1 MEVQKMKKILLSQ
14 RGLSVLGVF
23 KGISTAVCVIYC
35 VILMGS
41 AVGPY
46 SETIDETTFIKGSV
60 IIFSAFVLQTLVSI
74 AHGRRID
81 RQSIAERR
89 RISKVCIGGL
99 ALAVIMLLIAI
110 EGVFSIEYSRWHT
123 YDTQRSIMEDMGRKV
138 YSSPVE
144 ATLDFVNH
152 EPQPLNDA
160 ERLILSELYDTM
172 QEIEHTLWYLAC
184 LGFALAEFSIAG
196 FNIALIELPTKI
208 TCRIHDS

>member
-1 MEVQKMKKILLSQ
+1 MKKILLSQ
-14 RGLSVLGVF
+14 RGLSILRVL

-35 VILMGS
+35 AILMGS

-46 SETIDETTFIKGSV
+46 SETIDETTFTKGGV
-60 IIFSAFVLQTLVSI
+60 IIFGAFVLQTLISI
-74 AHGRRID
+74 AHGRQVD

-99 ALAVIMLLIAI
+99 VLAVIMLLIAI
-110 EGVFSIEYSRWHT
+110 EGVFSIEYSHWHT
-123 YDTQRSIMEDMGRKV
+123 YNTQRSIMEGMGRKV

-144 ATLDFVNH
+144 AALDFVSH

-160 ERLILSELYDTM
+160 ERLILSELHDTM
-172 QEIEHTLWYLAC
+172 QEIERTLWYLAC
-184 LGFALAEFSIAG
+184 FGFALAEFSIAG

>member
-1 MEVQKMKKILLSQ
+1 MKKILLSQ

-46 SETIDETTFIKGSV
+46 SETIDETTFTKGGV
-60 IIFSAFVLQTLVSI
+60 IIFGAFVLQTLISI
-74 AHGRRID
+74 AYGRRID
-81 RQSIAERR
+81 RQSMAERR

-99 ALAVIMLLIAI
+99 VLAVIMLLIAI
-110 EGVFSIEYSRWHT
+110 EGVFSIEYSHWHT
-123 YDTQRSIMEDMGRKV
+123 YNTQRSIMEGMGRKV

-144 ATLDFVNH
+144 AALDFVSH
-152 EPQPLNDA
+152 EPQPLNDT
-160 ERLILSELYDTM
+160 ERLILSELHDTM
-172 QEIEHTLWYLAC
+172 QEIERTLWYLAC

-208 TCRIHDS
+208 ACRIHDS